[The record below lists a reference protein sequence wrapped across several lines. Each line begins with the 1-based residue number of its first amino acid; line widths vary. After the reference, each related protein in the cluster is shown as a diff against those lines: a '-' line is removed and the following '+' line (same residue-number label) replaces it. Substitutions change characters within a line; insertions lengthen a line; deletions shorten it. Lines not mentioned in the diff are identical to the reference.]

1 MNKADSSMTMHQEG
15 AIDRKDFCRT
25 AAVAGLGIASI
36 GALSACSD
44 NQSPGEGVSGDVFAS
59 IVDTLVRYSTGID
72 SKDWKLFRGVWAD
85 EIDADYG
92 EGIGHWTTGDEIT
105 AWMENSHKDMGYTL
119 HRLSNI
125 RITDTQNSEVST
137 RTYVDAVLYMK
148 DGTLI
153 ANAKGFYDDVLTKAG
168 SGYVIRKRVFTS
180 AFQGTSPLDL
190 SVDQALKQSL
200 EKQKIIE
207 LQSDYWWYMDT
218 KQWDKWRTVFADDLN
233 YYQFGQLAYE
243 SADDFVN
250 NTSEL
255 LASTITAHQ
264 GHQYKIVFNEDG
276 TASSRFIL
284 NDCLSNPD
292 TSLMMR
298 GYGYYVNDYEKIDGQ
313 WKIKTMRLGYF
324 RFESGP
330 NGDATV
336 TSEIPYSTSA
346 TA

>member
-1 MNKADSSMTMHQEG
+1 MKTTDSTMAISQEE
-15 AIDRKDFCRT
+15 ISRKDFFRA
-25 AAVAGLGIASI
+25 AAVTGLGIAGI

-44 NQSPGEGVSGDVFAS
+44 TQSSGEGVSGDVFAS

-72 SKDWKLFRGVWAD
+72 SKDWDLFRGVWAD
-85 EIDADYG
+85 EIDADYA

-125 RITDTQNSEVST
+125 RITDTQNGEVNT

-153 ANAKGFYDDVLTKAG
+153 ANAKGFYDDVLAKAG
-168 SGYVIRKRVFTS
+168 TGYVIRKRVFTS
-180 AFQGTSPLDL
+180 AFQGASPLDL
-190 SVDQALKQSL
+190 NFDQTLRQSL

-218 KQWDKWRTVFADDLN
+218 KQWDKWRTIFADDLK

-243 SADDFVN
+243 NADDFVS

-255 LASTITAHQ
+255 LAPVITAHQ
-264 GHQYKIVFNEDG
+264 GHQHKIVFNNDG
-276 TASSRFIL
+276 SASSRFIL

-292 TSLMMR
+292 TSVMVK
-298 GYGYYVNDYEKIDGQ
+298 GYGYYINDYEKIDGK
-313 WKIKTMRLGYF
+313 WKIKIMRLGYF
-324 RFESGP
+324 RFESGSD
-330 NGDATV
+330 GDATV